1 MEWVLATLLSAAPLE
16 TASLPVAGEGPR
28 RPALQVRLDFAGFVA
43 SSWFVPESR
52 SQIEAALE
60 NARGSLLGEESLDGR
75 GLLRVAPVIGPWL
88 IASRDPV
95 SHSDRAFL
103 VTAGLLQLVGLWVGA
118 LQLSSPGLGLAQHE
132 GPVLSI
138 SPLVGGSLGLS
149 LKIRG
154 I

>member
-1 MEWVLATLLSAAPLE
+1 MGWILATLLSAAPLE
-16 TASLPVAGEGPR
+16 TASVPAASEAPR
-28 RPALQVRLDFAGFVA
+28 RPALQVQLDFAGFVV

-52 SQIEAALE
+52 SQIEAALA
-60 NARGSLLGEESLDGR
+60 NARGSLLGEENLDGR

-95 SHSDRAFL
+95 SASDKAFL
-103 VTAGLLQLVGLWVGA
+103 ITAGFLQLVGLSVGA
-118 LQLSSPGLGLAQHE
+118 LRLSSPGLSLPRAE